1 MCLLSIYLSLL
12 SPQSLTPSTT
22 FILVLALPTQYDTT
36 AMASSIKSGSSSPV
50 MEQSTSFP
58 RTPTQNPYQR
68 IASRRAIA
76 CVTCAKAKTK
86 CDKGVRW
93 LSFLT
98 SSQTDK
104 QSFLHARGALP
115 RVSSVIPGPPAGLQ
129 TTTIEQ
135 TSASPSSRPNVITQ
149 AAPSLPTP
157 ATPLRGVFLPPAN
170 HVPCAQHH
178 ISTFALPS
186 R

>member
-1 MCLLSIYLSLL
+1 VCLLPTYLLLL
-12 SPQSLTPSTT
+12 SPQSLIAFTT
-22 FILVLALPTQYDTT
+22 LILVLALPTQHDTT
-36 AMASSIKSGSSSPV
+36 AMASSIKGSSSSPV
-50 MEQSTSFP
+50 TEQSISFP

-93 LSFLT
+93 LSFLI
-98 SSQTDK
+98 SSQTDMR
-104 QSFLHARGALP
+104 SFLHARGASP
-115 RVSSVIPGPPAGLQ
+115 RVSSVIPGQPAGLP

-135 TSASPSSRPNVITQ
+135 TSGSPSSHPNVIIQ
-149 AAPSLPTP
+149 VALSLLLP
-157 ATPLRGVFLPPAN
+157 ATPLPGVFLPRAN

-178 ISTFALPS
+178 I
-186 R
+186 